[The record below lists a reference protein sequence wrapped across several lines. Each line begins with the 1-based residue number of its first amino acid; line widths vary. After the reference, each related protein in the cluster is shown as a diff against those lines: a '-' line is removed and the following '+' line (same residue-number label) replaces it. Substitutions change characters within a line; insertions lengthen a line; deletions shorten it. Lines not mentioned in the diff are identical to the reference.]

1 MHFLKKIKITPLI
14 MFLILIIV
22 LVISI
27 ILGSTVKE
35 GFEETAEEEQP
46 ECETEKKQTHCD
58 GGNIYIHADSEM
70 ISESKKSE
78 DECFEACKSNPDCDM
93 YLMKDEETCY
103 NYKNVSNV
111 SMYCSPG
118 DEPNPHNMWGDIK
131 KRIYD
136 KIINF
141 PLINKEDKSEKN
153 IHENEDYI
161 LKTQIVPPV
170 CPTCPTCPDMP
181 EKVSCTNC
189 GGNGGSGTKDAEGKS
204 LVLDEKDYKPTAETN
219 PLSETVKATG
229 NLADKT
235 ISTGDALVRD
245 TASGATG
252 LAKDTVTGATGL
264 AKDTVTGATGIA
276 KDTVTGATGL
286 LKDTATGATDLLRDF
301 GSGVKDVLTMN
312 KTQVNNRQS
321 QNVGLPPA
329 GSQNQSN
336 RQTDNGN
343 IPMVLGTNNQYSGAQ
358 PTRTQ
363 ITSPSSYIPITADFS
378 AFGR

>member
-27 ILGSTVKE
+27 IFGSTVKE
-35 GFEETAEEEQP
+35 GFEETAEEETTETPVEEQP
-46 ECETEKKQTHCD
+46 ECETDKKQAHCD
-58 GGNIYIHADSEM
+58 GGKIYIHADSEM

-78 DECFEACKSNPDCDM
+78 DECFEACKSNPECDM
-93 YLMKDEETCY
+93 YLMKDEGTCY

-118 DEPNPHNMWGDIK
+118 DEPKPHNMWGDIK

-141 PLINKEDKSEKN
+141 PLIKKEEKSEKSIN
-153 IHENEDYI
+153 ENEDYI

-204 LVLDEKDYKPTAETN
+204 LVLDEKEYKRTNNSN

-235 ISTGDALVRD
+235 LSTGDALLRD
-245 TASGATG
+245 TAS
-252 LAKDTVTGATGL
+252 
-264 AKDTVTGATGIA
+264 GATGIA
-276 KDTVTGATGL
+276 KDTVTGATGIATDTVTGATGL
-286 LKDTATGATDLLRDF
+286 LKDTASGATGLLRDF
-301 GSGVKDVLTMN
+301 GSGVKDVLTTN
-312 KTQVNNRQS
+312 KTQVNNRQP
-321 QNVGLPPA
+321 QKIGVQTTGV
-329 GSQNQSN
+329 QNQP
-336 RQTDNGN
+336 RQRADNGT
-343 IPMVLGTNNQYSGAQ
+343 IPMVLGTNNQYSAAQ
-358 PTRTQ
+358 PMRTQ
-363 ITSPSSYIPITADFS
+363 VTAPSSYIPITADFS

>member
-35 GFEETAEEEQP
+35 GFEETTEEETAETPVEEQP
-46 ECETEKKQTHCD
+46 ECETEKKQAHCD
-58 GGNIYIHADSEM
+58 GEKIYIHADSEM
-70 ISESKKSE
+70 ISETKKNE
-78 DECFEACKSNPDCDM
+78 DECFEACKSNPECDM

-111 SMYCSPG
+111 SMFCSPG
-118 DEPNPHNMWGDIK
+118 DEPKPHNMWGDIK

-141 PLINKEDKSEKN
+141 PLIKKEDKSEKS

-170 CPTCPTCPDMP
+170 CPTCPTCPNIPD
-181 EKVSCTNC
+181 KVTCTNC

-204 LVLDEKDYKPTAETN
+204 LVLDEKQYKRTVESN

-235 ISTGDALVRD
+235 LSTGDALVRD

-252 LAKDTVTGATGL
+252 IAKDTISGATGL
-264 AKDTVTGATGIA
+264 LRDTA
-276 KDTVTGATGL
+276 TGATGL
-286 LKDTATGATDLLRDF
+286 LRDL
-301 GSGVKDVLTMN
+301 GSGVKDVLTSN
-312 KTQVNNRQS
+312 KTQVNNTQTQVNNTQTQKMGVQTKPQSRQ
-321 QNVGLPPA
+321 
-329 GSQNQSN
+329 
-336 RQTDNGN
+336 QTDNGT

-358 PTRTQ
+358 PMRTQ
-363 ITSPSSYIPITADFS
+363 VTSSSSYIPITADFS

>member
-35 GFEETAEEEQP
+35 GFEETTEEETAETPVEEQP
-46 ECETEKKQTHCD
+46 ECETEKKQAHCD
-58 GGNIYIHADSEM
+58 GGKIYIHADSEM
-70 ISESKKSE
+70 ISETKKNE
-78 DECFEACKSNPDCDM
+78 DECFEACKSNPECDM
-93 YLMKDEETCY
+93 YLMKDEGTCY

-118 DEPNPHNMWGDIK
+118 DEPKPHNMWGDIK

-141 PLINKEDKSEKN
+141 PLIKKDENPEKS

-170 CPTCPTCPDMP
+170 CPTCPTCPSMP

-204 LVLDEKDYKPTAETN
+204 LVLDEKEYKRTMESN

-235 ISTGDALVRD
+235 LSTGDALIRD

-252 LAKDTVTGATGL
+252 IAKDTVTGATGL
-264 AKDTVTGATGIA
+264 AKDTVS
-276 KDTVTGATGL
+276 GATGL
-286 LKDTATGATDLLRDF
+286 LKDTASGATGLLRDF

-312 KTQVNNRQS
+312 KTQINNGQPQKIGVQTTGAQIQPRQRG
-321 QNVGLPPA
+321 NN
-329 GSQNQSN
+329 GSVSM
-336 RQTDNGN
+336 T
-343 IPMVLGTNNQYSGAQ
+343 LGTNNQYSAPQ
-358 PTRTQ
+358 PVASQVTT
-363 ITSPSSYIPITADFS
+363 PSSYIPITADFS

>member
-27 ILGSTVKE
+27 IFGSTVKE
-35 GFEETAEEEQP
+35 GFEETTEEETNN
-46 ECETEKKQTHCD
+46 ETSDCDSNKEKPHCD
-58 GGNIYIHADSEM
+58 GGKIYIHADSEM
-70 ISESKKSE
+70 ISETKKTE

-93 YLMKDEETCY
+93 YLMKDEGTCY

-118 DEPNPHNMWGDIK
+118 DEPKSHNMWGDIK
-131 KRIYD
+131 KRIYN

-141 PLINKEDKSEKN
+141 PLIKKEEKSEKS

-204 LVLDEKDYKPTAETN
+204 LVLDEKEYKRTMDSN

-235 ISTGDALVRD
+235 LSTGDSLVRD
-245 TASGATG
+245 TAS
-252 LAKDTVTGATGL
+252 
-264 AKDTVTGATGIA
+264 GATGIA
-276 KDTVTGATGL
+276 KDTVTGATSIA
-286 LKDTATGATDLLRDF
+286 KDTATGATGLLKDTASGATGLLRDF
-301 GSGVKDVLTMN
+301 GSGVKDVLTTN
-312 KTQVNNRQS
+312 KTQTINRQP
-321 QNVGLPPA
+321 QKIAAQPN
-329 GSQNQSN
+329 GSQIQPRQRSN
-336 RQTDNGN
+336 NGT

-358 PTRTQ
+358 SVRTQ
-363 ITSPSSYIPITADFS
+363 VTSPSSYIPITADFS

>member
-27 ILGSTVKE
+27 IFGSTVKE
-35 GFEETAEEEQP
+35 GFEETTEEETNNETS
-46 ECETEKKQTHCD
+46 ECDSNKEKPHCD
-58 GGNIYIHADSEM
+58 GGKIYIHADSEM
-70 ISESKKSE
+70 ISETKKTE

-93 YLMKDEETCY
+93 YLMKDEGTCY

-118 DEPNPHNMWGDIK
+118 DEPKSHNMWGDIK
-131 KRIYD
+131 KRIYN

-141 PLINKEDKSEKN
+141 PLIKKEEKSEKS

-170 CPTCPTCPDMP
+170 CPTCPTCPDIP

-204 LVLDEKDYKPTAETN
+204 LVLDEKEYKRTMDSN

-235 ISTGDALVRD
+235 LSTGDALVRD
-245 TASGATG
+245 TASGATS
-252 LAKDTVTGATGL
+252 
-264 AKDTVTGATGIA
+264 IA

-286 LKDTATGATDLLRDF
+286 LKDTASGATGLLRDF
-301 GSGVKDVLTMN
+301 GSGVKDVLTTN
-312 KTQVNNRQS
+312 NTQTINRQP
-321 QNVGLPPA
+321 QKIGV
-329 GSQNQSN
+329 QSTGVQIQP
-336 RQTDNGN
+336 RQRSNNGT

-358 PTRTQ
+358 PVRSQ
-363 ITSPSSYIPITADFS
+363 VTSPSSYIPITADFS

>member
-35 GFEETAEEEQP
+35 GFEEQ
-46 ECETEKKQTHCD
+46 CETETETKEVHCE
-58 GGNIYIHADSEM
+58 GGKTYIHADSEL
-70 ISESKKSE
+70 ISESKKSQ
-78 DECFEACKSNPDCDM
+78 DQCFEACKSNPDCDM

-111 SMYCSPG
+111 SMQCSPG
-118 DEPNPHNMWGDIK
+118 ESHQLWGNIK

-136 KIINF
+136 KVIKF
-141 PLINKEDKSEKN
+141 PLIKKEEKSEKS

-204 LVLDEKDYKPTAETN
+204 LVSDEKDFKPTAETN

-235 ISTGDALVRD
+235 VSTGDALIRD
-245 TASGATG
+245 TAS
-252 LAKDTVTGATGL
+252 GATGL

-286 LKDTATGATDLLRDF
+286 LKDTATGATSLLRDF

-312 KTQVNNRQS
+312 KTQVNNKQS
-321 QNVGLPPA
+321 QNVGLPSSRTQIQTN
-329 GSQNQSN
+329 SQTN
-336 RQTDNGN
+336 NGT

-363 ITSPSSYIPITADFS
+363 VTSPSSYIPITADFS

>member
-1 MHFLKKIKITPLI
+1 

-27 ILGSTVKE
+27 ILGSTIKE
-35 GFEETAEEEQP
+35 GFEETAEEETTETPIEEQP
-46 ECETEKKQTHCD
+46 ECETDKKQAHCD
-58 GGNIYIHADSEM
+58 GGKIYIHADSEM
-70 ISESKKSE
+70 ISETKKSE

-93 YLMKDEETCY
+93 YLMKDKETCY

-118 DEPNPHNMWGDIK
+118 DEPKPHNMWGDIK

-136 KIINF
+136 KVINF
-141 PLINKEDKSEKN
+141 PLMKKEEKSEKN

-170 CPTCPTCPDMP
+170 CPTCPTCPAMP

-204 LVLDEKDYKPTAETN
+204 LVLDEKEYKRTMDSN

-235 ISTGDALVRD
+235 LSTGDALVRD

-252 LAKDTVTGATGL
+252 I

-276 KDTVTGATGL
+276 KDTVTGTTGL
-286 LKDTATGATDLLRDF
+286 LKDTASGATGLLRDF

-312 KTQVNNRQS
+312 KTQTNNRQP
-321 QNVGLPPA
+321 QKIGVQPQPR
-329 GSQNQSN
+329 Q
-336 RQTDNGN
+336 QTDNGTL
-343 IPMVLGTNNQYSGAQ
+343 PMVLGTSNQYSRAQ
-358 PTRTQ
+358 PMRTQ
-363 ITSPSSYIPITADFS
+363 VTAPSSYIPITADFS
-378 AFGR
+378 SFGR